1 MPRPNRGPY
10 VDPRPNAAGF
20 FEIRWTE
27 AGRSKRSSTRATDFQ
42 SAQKVLANFI
52 LLKSDAAHR
61 ESAIGPVMV
70 RAVLGD
76 PDDDEPRADY
86 WNEHVVPKVVDKAS
100 ARYAILKLAKHFGHL
115 AVRDI
120 LPEHVARYV
129 AARKAGKI
137 GRPSVGHTIA
147 KELSFLNAAIV
158 HAVKAKRVPKADAPF
173 IELPPASPARE
184 RWLTREEAWRLGWAA
199 VRHWSPGEP
208 FPRAWRFIM
217 LALGTAS
224 RKGALLAMRRE
235 QIDMAGGVIY
245 LNPKGRNQTNKR
257 RARVPIADWLRPI
270 LAEMLK
276 QIPDKPDAF
285 VLDHGGVIRTAF
297 DSACAAAGLE
307 DVTPHTLR
315 HTWGTW
321 AAQAGVSFFDMAG
334 VMGDSVTTIQKTYA
348 HHNPDYLRSAVNFER
363 KAA

>member
-20 FEIRWTE
+20 YEIRWSE
-27 AGRSKRSSTRATDFQ
+27 AGRSKRSSTRSTDFQ

-52 LLKSDAAHR
+52 LLKTDHALR
-61 ESAIGPVMV
+61 ENAIGPVLV

-76 PDDDEPRADY
+76 PDDDEQRADY
-86 WNEHVVPKVVDKAS
+86 WNEHVLKKVVDRDS
-100 ARYAILKLAKHFGHL
+100 ARYAILKLLRHFGHL

-129 AARKAGKI
+129 DARKSGKI

-158 HAVKAKRVPKADAPF
+158 HAVKARRVPRADAPF
-173 IELPPASPARE
+173 IELPAASPPRE
-184 RWLTREEAWRLGWAA
+184 RWLTREEAWRLQWAA
-199 VRHWSPGEP
+199 IRNWKPGEP
-208 FPRAWRFIM
+208 FPRLWRFLV

-224 RKGALLAMRRE
+224 RKGALLSMKRE
-235 QIDMAGGVIY
+235 QIDLAGGVIY
-245 LNPKGRNQTNKR
+245 LNPKGRAQTNKR

-270 LAEMLK
+270 LVEMLK
-276 QIPDKPDAF
+276 QIPAKPDAY
-285 VLDHGGVIRTAF
+285 VLDHPGALRTSF
-297 DSACAAAGLE
+297 DSACAAAGLT
-307 DVTPHTLR
+307 DVSPHTLR

-321 AAQAGVSFFDMAG
+321 AAQRGVDLFDIAG
-334 VMGDSVTTIQKTYA
+334 VMGDTVKTVEKNYA
-348 HHNPDYLRSAVNFER
+348 HHHPDHLRSAVNLER